1 MIIIGG
7 RCPNSLVV
15 KHVLGKDESQVR
27 FLLRAPQTHHL
38 PDMKAIFVESSDG
51 YLARGADDNMVWTPA
66 LDKKVFKLLSYSL
79 GGVCVCSRHTY
90 NLLPDAMRNDKN
102 RKFIVAGKS
111 GINSLE
117 NINKRYPNG
126 ILIGGPR
133 FLTMA
138 YIAGVIDTF
147 IVTTVNMPINSTSEY
162 KNPFEKVLST
172 IKPQCEIKFDEMV
185 VRVYKN
191 NSRSR

>member
-1 MIIIGG
+1 M
-7 RCPNSLVV
+7 
-15 KHVLGKDESQVR
+15 
-27 FLLRAPQTHHL
+27 
-38 PDMKAIFVESSDG
+38 
-51 YLARGADDNMVWTPA
+51 
-66 LDKKVFKLLSYSL
+66 
-79 GGVCVCSRHTY
+79 CVCSRHTY
-90 NLLPDAMRNDKN
+90 NLLPDLMRNDKN

-191 NSRSR
+191 NSRAR